1 MQCNT
6 VKGAVLDFWQDDS
19 NGKYEIMRD
28 LHLKKKIQNDNEG
41 KYVLD
46 TIIQPKQYGDGDF
59 IRASHIHVKVGFL
72 NQSMYTTQL
81 YFEGDPISY

>member
-1 MQCNT
+1 M
-6 VKGAVLDFWQDDS
+6 
-19 NGKYEIMRD
+19 IMRD

-46 TIIQPKQYGDGDF
+46 TIIHPKQYGDGDF
-59 IRASHIHVKVGFL
+59 IRASHIHVKVGIL
-72 NQSMYTTQL
+72 NQSMYTTRL